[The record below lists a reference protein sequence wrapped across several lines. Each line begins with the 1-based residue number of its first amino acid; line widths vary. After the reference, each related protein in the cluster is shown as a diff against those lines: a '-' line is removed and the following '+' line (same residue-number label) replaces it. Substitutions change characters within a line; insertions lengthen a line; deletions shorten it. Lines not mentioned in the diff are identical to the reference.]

1 MQRDRKALWGWF
13 FFDWASQPYNTLL
26 LTFTF
31 GPYMKTLLGDGSAAQ
46 AVWGYGIGAT
56 GVVIALASPFLGAVA
71 DRSGAKRRFLWLF
84 SAMYVLGA
92 SGLWWAIPQDYS
104 LLLILTSFAIGLIG
118 MEFATTFTNAYL
130 PELGPRSTLG
140 RISGA
145 GWAFGYVGGLIL
157 LILMLTLFQASPET
171 GHTLIGRAPIFGLDV
186 GSREDTRI
194 VGPLTALWY
203 AVFMIPF
210 FLWVKD
216 RPKPDALTIRAA
228 VAQGWPNLRMT
239 LGSLPKR
246 PSLMAWLAASMLY
259 RDALNG
265 VYVFGGLYAA
275 GVLGWSI
282 TQIGIFGIL
291 SIITGAIFAW
301 LGGRA
306 DDGFGSKP
314 VIIACLLMLIAA
326 VLGIISIT
334 PDHVFGLP
342 VTAESAA
349 PDIAFFV
356 LGCVIGGAGGALQ
369 SASRVMMVHQ
379 SPPERMTEYFGI
391 YALSGKATAFIAPL
405 SIGIV
410 TSVTGQQSLGI
421 TPVLALFVAGLV
433 LLSWVRPTAT
443 ASAPSRS

>member
-1 MQRDRKALWGWF
+1 MSDRKTLWGWY

-26 LTFTF
+26 LTFIF
-31 GPYMKTLLGDGSAAQ
+31 GPYMKTLMGDGSAAQ
-46 AVWGYGIGAT
+46 AVWGYGIGAA
-56 GVVIALASPFLGAVA
+56 GVIIALASPFLGAIA

-92 SGLWWAIPQDYS
+92 AGLWWAIPGDYS
-104 LLLILTSFAIGLIG
+104 LIFVLASFAIGLIG

-130 PELGPRSTLG
+130 PELGPRSCLG
-140 RISGA
+140 RISGS
-145 GWAFGYVGGLIL
+145 GWAFGYVGGLIA
-157 LILMLTLFQASPET
+157 LILMLTLFQANPAT
-171 GHTLIGRAPIFGLDV
+171 GRTMIGIAPLLGLDV
-186 GSREDTRI
+186 ATRADTRI

-216 RPKPDALTIRAA
+216 RPKPDALPIRAA
-228 VAQGWPNLRMT
+228 MAQGWPALRAT
-239 LGSLPKR
+239 LVSLPAR
-246 PSLMAWLAASMLY
+246 PSLAAWLVSSMLY

-282 TQIGIFGIL
+282 TQIGIFGLL
-291 SIITGAIFAW
+291 SIIAGAVFAW
-301 LGGRA
+301 AGGRA

-314 VIIACLLMLIAA
+314 VITVCLLALIAA
-326 VLGIISIT
+326 VIGIITIT
-334 PDHVFGLP
+334 PTSVFGMA
-342 VTAESAA
+342 VAEGSSA

-379 SPPERMTEYFGI
+379 SPPDRITEYFGI
-391 YALSGKATAFIAPL
+391 YALSGKATAFLAPL
-405 SIGIV
+405 SIGLV
-410 TSVTGQQSLGI
+410 TSATDSQSWGI
-421 TPVLALFVAGLV
+421 TPVLVLFVAGL
-433 LLSWVRPTAT
+433 LLLGWVRSPQ
-443 ASAPSRS
+443 SCAPRM